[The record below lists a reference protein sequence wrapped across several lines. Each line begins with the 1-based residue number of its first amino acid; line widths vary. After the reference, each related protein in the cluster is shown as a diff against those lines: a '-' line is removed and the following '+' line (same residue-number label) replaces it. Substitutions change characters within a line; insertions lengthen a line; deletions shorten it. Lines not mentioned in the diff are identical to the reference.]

1 MLVKSFIRSLS
12 LFCFIFILVSS
23 CSVQK
28 KRYSRGY
35 YVEFASSKSHVNSKK
50 EKRDPHSPTRTTTSP
65 KKQSTDEVPS
75 AEIVSV
81 VSASAE
87 KQGIN
92 GLNSLAS
99 STQRTKILLAKKDKA
114 SKLNQYQKQKL
125 VSSVKKTEQ
134 KKKNTVF
141 TKFKNDPDFRRKVA
155 IITGLSLIMMA
166 VFSGFAVPLLSGLFV
181 SGEVALTGLNVL
193 SNFGKYIGSVIAWIG
208 ILLMD
213 VLVSL
218 GVYHYYKKEKPKKA
232 KLTSALRMAYSAI
245 LGIGIFQLL
254 SVTRA
259 SSATAIY
266 NHIQLFQK
274 FWGLG
279 LIVFGFH
286 LISLGVLYTNE
297 GGKKWVNILIKSLL
311 IVAGV
316 GYIIQYVG
324 ILLVPNPITFAA
336 FVQPIFIVPMI
347 LGEPLYA
354 IWKIVKGGKKPKE

>member
-1 MLVKSFIRSLS
+1 MSLQSFTRPLS
-12 LFCFIFILVSS
+12 IFCLIFILGSS

-35 YVEFASSKSHVNSKK
+35 YVDFGSAKSQAQSKK
-50 EKRDPHSPTRTTTSP
+50 DQNKHSQTPASPEKRTTH
-65 KKQSTDEVPS
+65 EVPS
-75 AEIVSV
+75 TESSPA
-81 VSASAE
+81 VSASTE
-87 KQGIN
+87 NKTLS
-92 GLNSLAS
+92 GLS
-99 STQRTKILLAKKDKA
+99 SSISSERKTKISFTEKERSTNLQQKKESVTA
-114 SKLNQYQKQKL
+114 
-125 VSSVKKTEQ
+125 VKKT
-134 KKKNTVF
+134 KTVKKNHFF
-141 TKFKNDPDFRRKVA
+141 TRLQNDPDFRRKVA
-155 IITGLSLIMMA
+155 IMTGLSLLMMA
-166 VFSGFAVPLLSGLFV
+166 LFSGFAVPLLSGLFV
-181 SGEVALTGLNVL
+181 SGDAALTGLNVL
-193 SNFGKYIGSVIAWIG
+193 SHFGNYIGSVIAWIG

-218 GVYHYYKKEKPKKA
+218 GVYQYYKKEKPKKA
-232 KLTSALRMAYSAI
+232 KLTSALRLAYSAI

-297 GGKKWVNILIKSLL
+297 GGKKWVNTLIKSLL
-311 IVAGV
+311 IVAGA
-316 GYIIQYVG
+316 GYIILYVG
-324 ILLVPNPITFAA
+324 ILLVPNPLTFAA
-336 FVQPIFIVPMI
+336 FVEPIFLLPMI

-354 IWKIVKGGKKPKE
+354 IWKIIKGGKKSTA

>member
-1 MLVKSFIRSLS
+1 MSIQSFIRSLTGFS
-12 LFCFIFILVSS
+12 LIFILGSS

-35 YVEFASSKSHVNSKK
+35 YVDFGSSRSHGSSEKGKNRHSQTKDSSK
-50 EKRDPHSPTRTTTSP
+50 KRAINEIPVTES
-65 KKQSTDEVPS
+65 VPD
-75 AEIVSV
+75 VL
-81 VSASAE
+81 ASAE
-87 KQGIN
+87 NKTLTDLKVGISTRRKTKITFIKKEGVS
-92 GLNSLAS
+92 GLNQSQAS
-99 STQRTKILLAKKDKA
+99 RII
-114 SKLNQYQKQKL
+114 
-125 VSSVKKTEQ
+125 E
-134 KKKNTVF
+134 KKNKTLKERNF
-141 TKFKNDPDFRRKVA
+141 FAQLQNNPDYRRKVA
-155 IITGLSLIMMA
+155 VITGLSLLMMA

-181 SGEVALTGLNVL
+181 SGDVALTGFNVL

-213 VLVSL
+213 ILVSL
-218 GVYHYYKKEKPKKA
+218 GVYQYYKKEKPKKA
-232 KLTSALRMAYSAI
+232 KLTSALRMAYSAV
-245 LGIGIFQLL
+245 LGVGVMQLL

-266 NHIQLFQK
+266 NHIQLFNK

-286 LISLGVLYTNE
+286 LISLGILYTNE
-297 GGKKWVNILIKSLL
+297 GGKKWVNVLIKSLL

-336 FVQPIFIVPMI
+336 FVEPIFIVPMI

-354 IWKIVKGGKKPKE
+354 IWKMAKGGKETKNSN